1 MSPAQGRDTHGLIA
15 VLKSAL
21 KIDQTPYQA
30 TLLNTKMHPSA
41 LKTTEDSRKLSSLIK
56 TYFAQGGK
64 HIQFNVVG
72 KETLLDAQKHPEK
85 YRELVVRVAGYSAYF
100 TQIAQPIQNE
110 IIARAEQEKVA

>member
-1 MSPAQGRDTHGLIA
+1 
-15 VLKSAL
+15 
-21 KIDQTPYQA
+21 
-30 TLLNTKMHPSA
+30 MHPSA

-85 YRELVVRVAGYSAYF
+85 YRELVVRVAGYSAYYV
-100 TQIAQPIQNE
+100 QLSKAIQDE
-110 IIARAEQEKVA
+110 IMARTEHEMAWVKRKLGIRNVMVEAVDRKL